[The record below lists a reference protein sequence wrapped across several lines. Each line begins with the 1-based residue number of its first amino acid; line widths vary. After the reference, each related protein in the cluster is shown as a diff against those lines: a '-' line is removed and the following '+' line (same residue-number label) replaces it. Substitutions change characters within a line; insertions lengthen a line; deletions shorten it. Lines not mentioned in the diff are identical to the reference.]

1 MNTIFFLNTTDL
13 KTFMSAKGAKF
24 EPMPIDEKNITT
36 DWIDS
41 LFDDDEFVMQHGE
54 WLGWIEGCPMRVTI
68 SGNIATFHA
77 LDNTP
82 TKNGGDPYNVATTVD
97 EILQEGN
104 EDENDLLAIIT
115 YCDSTGATSVAFYYE
130 DHSEQTV

>member
-1 MNTIFFLNTTDL
+1 MNTKFFLNTTDL
-13 KTFMSAKGAKF
+13 KTFMNAKGTKF

-36 DWIDS
+36 DWIDG

-54 WLGWIEGCPMRVTI
+54 WLGWIEGCPMQVTT
-68 SGNIATFHA
+68 SGNVATFHA

-104 EDENDLLAIIT
+104 EDENDLWAIIT
-115 YCDSTGATSVAFYYE
+115 YDDSTGTTSVTFYYE
-130 DHSEQTV
+130 DHPEQTV

>member
-1 MNTIFFLNTTDL
+1 MNTNFFLNTTDL

-41 LFDDDEFVMQHGE
+41 LFDDDEFVMQHDE
-54 WLGWIEGCPMRVTI
+54 WLGWIEGCPIRVTT
-68 SGNIATFHA
+68 SG
-77 LDNTP
+77 
-82 TKNGGDPYNVATTVD
+82 NVATTVD
-97 EILQEGN
+97 EILQEDN
-104 EDENDLLAIIT
+104 EDKSDLWAIIS
-115 YCDSTGATSVAFYYE
+115 YDDSTGTTSVAFYYE

>member
-13 KTFMSAKGAKF
+13 KTFMSAKGTKF
-24 EPMPIDEKNITT
+24 EPVPIDEKNITT

-54 WLGWIEGCPMRVTI
+54 WLGWIEGCPMRVTT
-68 SGNIATFHA
+68 SGNVATFHA

-104 EDENDLLAIIT
+104 EDKSDLWAIIS
-115 YCDSTGATSVAFYYE
+115 YDDSTGTTSVAFYYE
-130 DHSEQTV
+130 DHPEQTV